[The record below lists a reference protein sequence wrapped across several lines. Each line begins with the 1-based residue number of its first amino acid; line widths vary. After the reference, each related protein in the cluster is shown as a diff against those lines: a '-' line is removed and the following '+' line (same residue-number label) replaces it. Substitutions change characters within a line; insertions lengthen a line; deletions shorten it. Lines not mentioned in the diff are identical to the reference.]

1 MFSQKTASGWFLKNP
16 RYFIY
21 FLREFTGVIISLYF
35 LAQLFGTASWWT
47 LNFTAALTPLVF
59 AAAILHSITW
69 FWVTTKIMPLP
80 DKLPLRIAAFIGLLG
95 AWAAASYLIFYFFYE
110 TTPVF

>member
-1 MFSQKTASGWFLKNP
+1 MLSKNTTNGWFLKNP

-35 LAQLFGTASWWT
+35 LAQLFGTT
-47 LNFTAALTPLVF
+47 TALTPLVF
-59 AAAILHSITW
+59 AAAMLHSLTW

-80 DKLPLRIAAFIGLLG
+80 DKFAVRIAAFIGLLG

-110 TTPVF
+110 ATPVY